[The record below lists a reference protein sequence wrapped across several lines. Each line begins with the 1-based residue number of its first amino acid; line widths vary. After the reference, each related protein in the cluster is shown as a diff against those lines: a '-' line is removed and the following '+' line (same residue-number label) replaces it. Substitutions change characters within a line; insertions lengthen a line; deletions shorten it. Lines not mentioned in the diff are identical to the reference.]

1 MYLSPGSRV
10 DVLFV
15 ADERKL
21 QLDAGEAM
29 FKVHHDASRPFR
41 VHSGSSVIQAVGTQF
56 SVNRM
61 RGDSVVSVVEGAVQI
76 SRDRSLV
83 EKIVAPV
90 TGSGSADVKAVRLTA
105 GQETRIGG
113 GGEVATPKRTD
124 VDPMKD
130 WKDRRL
136 TFINETLF
144 AMAEEFN
151 RYNRTKIRVEDAA
164 AGERRYAAAFDA
176 DDLESLVAV
185 LQSDSTLQIE
195 KRNDE
200 IVVSSR

>member
-1 MYLSPGSRV
+1 VR
-10 DVLFV
+10 D
-15 ADERKL
+15 
-21 QLDAGEAM
+21 
-29 FKVHHDASRPFR
+29 
-41 VHSGSSVIQAVGTQF
+41 
-56 SVNRM
+56 
-61 RGDSVVSVVEGAVQI
+61 DSVVSVVEGVVQI
-76 SRDRSLV
+76 SRDRGLV

-90 TGSGSADVKAVRLTA
+90 MGSGSADVKAIRLSA

-113 GGEVATPKRTD
+113 GGEVAAPKRTD
-124 VDPMKD
+124 VDPVKD

-185 LQSDSTLQIE
+185 LQRDSTLQIE
-195 KRNDE
+195 KRGDE